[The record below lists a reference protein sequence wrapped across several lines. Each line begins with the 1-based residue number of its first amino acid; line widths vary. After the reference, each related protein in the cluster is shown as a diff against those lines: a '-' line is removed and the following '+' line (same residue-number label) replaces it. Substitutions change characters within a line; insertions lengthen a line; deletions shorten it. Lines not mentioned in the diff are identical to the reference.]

1 MISRRERF
9 LQILEVL
16 SKHGFGF
23 ALGGI
28 KEEWRSPLAKVRLID
43 PDKLYSQPVHL
54 RQALEELG
62 PTFVKLG
69 QLVSTRPDL
78 LPPRYVQELA
88 RLQDNS
94 PPVPPELIRTMIE
107 SEPDSAAEE
116 ILAQIDPVPLATG
129 SIGQAH
135 AAVYQGVDVVV
146 KVRRPGV
153 VEEVGRDLEIL
164 GELAKVLSTYWSAVE
179 HFDLEGLAEE
189 FAQSLREELDYLT
202 EARNAQRMAENF
214 MGDPRVHIPRIFWEA
229 STSRI
234 LTMERLHGIKVNDYP
249 ALEAAGLDRH
259 LLAVDST
266 EAICRMIFEHG
277 FFHADPHPGNL
288 FVESGGRIG
297 IIDFGMM
304 GSLTDEFRDHLVTF
318 MLGVV
323 QENPRR
329 VAGGLLGLTSQEVD
343 VNRKELDRDV
353 AVMMRRYANKPLHE
367 VRVGRLMGDLIGML
381 RRHRMHLPRES
392 ALFLRMLV
400 TAESVGT
407 GLDPEFDIVSVLTPY
422 AQRFVLHR
430 LSPEV
435 LAKRLREI
443 LQDAVQMG
451 VEAPEYLRRLIV
463 VLERGGFD
471 VHLRADEFEPML
483 KRGEKIGHQVVAGA
497 VIAASINGM
506 AHILASDPDRWRRL
520 HVPLIAGGATT
531 VGTLAGYLVLS
542 TNVPKVRRL
551 ASTVR
556 SRRRF

>member
-23 ALGGI
+23 VLGGI
-28 KEEWRSPLAKVRLID
+28 KEEWRAPLARVRVID
-43 PDKLYSQPVHL
+43 PNKLYSQPAHL

-69 QLVSTRPDL
+69 QLVSSRPDL
-78 LPPRYVQELA
+78 LPPRYVQELE

-94 PPVPPELIRTMIE
+94 PAVPPERIRAMIE

-116 ILAQIDPVPLATG
+116 ILAHIDPVPLATG

-153 VEEVGRDLEIL
+153 VEEVNRDLEIL
-164 GELAKVLSTYWSAVE
+164 AELAKLLSTYWPAAE
-179 HFDLEGLAEE
+179 HIDLQGLADE

-214 MGDPRVHIPRIFWEA
+214 TGDPQVHIPKVFWEA

-234 LTMERLHGIKVNDYP
+234 LTLERVHGIKINDYP

-259 LLAVDST
+259 VLAVDST

-288 FVESGGRIG
+288 FVEAGGRIG

-304 GSLTDEFRDHLVTF
+304 GALTDEFRDHLVTL

-329 VAGGLLGLTSQEVD
+329 AAAGLLGLTSHEQEVD
-343 VNRKELDRDV
+343 KRVLERDV
-353 AVMMRRYANKPLHE
+353 GIMLRRYANKPLHE
-367 VRVGRLMGDLIGML
+367 VRVGRLIGNLVGML

-407 GLDPEFDIVSVLTPY
+407 GLDPEFDLVSVLTPY

-435 LAKRLREI
+435 LAKRLRDT

-451 VEAPEYLRRLIV
+451 IEAPEYLRRLIV

-471 VHLRADEFEPML
+471 VHLRGDELEPLL

-497 VIAASINGM
+497 VIAASINGI
-506 AHILASDPDRWRRL
+506 AHILASDPERWRKY

-531 VGTLAGYLVLS
+531 VGTLGGYLVLS
-542 TNVPKVRRL
+542 TNLPKVRRL
-551 ASTVR
+551 ARIVR
-556 SRRRF
+556 PRRSF

>member
-28 KEEWRSPLAKVRLID
+28 KEEWRAPLAKVRLLD
-43 PDKLYSQPVHL
+43 PNKLHSQPVHL

-78 LPPRYVQELA
+78 LPPRYVQELT

-94 PPVPPELIRTMIE
+94 PPVPPDLIRAMIE

-116 ILAQIDPVPLATG
+116 ILAEIEPVPLATG

-135 AAVYQGVDVVV
+135 AAVYRGVDVVV

-153 VEEVGRDLEIL
+153 VEEVNRDLEIL
-164 GELAKVLSTYWSAVE
+164 AELAKILSTYWSAVE

-189 FAQSLREELDYLT
+189 FAQSLREEMDYLT

-214 MGDPRVHIPRIFWEA
+214 TGDPRVHIPRIFWEA
-229 STSRI
+229 TTSRI
-234 LTMERLHGIKVNDYP
+234 LTMERVRGIKINDYP
-249 ALEAAGLDRH
+249 ALESAGLDRH

-288 FVESGGRIG
+288 FVEPGGRIG

-304 GSLTDEFRDHLVTF
+304 GSLTDDFRDHLVTL

-323 QENPRR
+323 QESPRR
-329 VAGGLLGLTSQEVD
+329 VAAGLLGLTSQEQD
-343 VNRKELDRDV
+343 VNKKELERDV
-353 AVMMRRYANKPLHE
+353 GILLRRYSNKPLHE
-367 VRVGRLMGDLIGML
+367 IRVGQLMGDLIGLL
-381 RRHRMHLPRES
+381 RRYRMHLPRES

-407 GLDPEFDIVSVLTPY
+407 GLDPEFDLVSVLTPY
-422 AQRFVLHR
+422 AERFVLHR

-435 LAKRLREI
+435 LAKRLRDI

-471 VHLRADEFEPML
+471 VHLRADEFEPL
-483 KRGEKIGHQVVAGA
+483 LHRGEKIGQRVVAGA

-506 AHILASDPDRWRRL
+506 AHIIASDPDRWRRY
-520 HVPLIAGGATT
+520 HTPLLAGGVTT
-531 VGTLAGYLVLS
+531 VGTLAGYIALS

-551 ASTVR
+551 ARTVR
-556 SRRRF
+556 MRRTF

>member
-28 KEEWRSPLAKVRLID
+28 KEEWRAPLARVRLID

-78 LPPRYVQELA
+78 LPARYVQELA

-94 PPVPPELIRTMIE
+94 PPVPPERIRAMIE

-116 ILAQIDPVPLATG
+116 ILAEIDPVPLATG

-135 AAVYQGVDVVV
+135 AAVYHGADVVV

-153 VEEVGRDLEIL
+153 VEEVNRDLEIL
-164 GELAKVLSTYWSAVE
+164 AELAKLLSTYWPAVK
-179 HFDLEGLAEE
+179 HFDLAGLADE
-189 FAQSLREELDYLT
+189 FAQSLRDELDYLT

-214 MGDPRVHIPRIFWEA
+214 MGDPRIHVPRIHWEA
-229 STSRI
+229 TTSRI
-234 LTMERLHGIKVNDYP
+234 LTMERIRGIKINDYP

-288 FVESGGRIG
+288 FVEPGGRIG
-297 IIDFGMM
+297 IIDFGMV
-304 GSLTDEFRDHLVTF
+304 GSLSEEFRDNLVTV

-323 QENPRR
+323 QQNARR
-329 VAGGLLGLTSQEVD
+329 AAAGLLGLTWQEQDVD
-343 VNRKELDRDV
+343 RKELERDV
-353 AVMMRRYANKPLHE
+353 ALLLRRYANRPLHE
-367 VRVGRLMGDLIGML
+367 VRIGHLMGDLIGVL

-407 GLDPEFDIVSVLTPY
+407 GLDPEFDLVSVLTPY
-422 AQRFVLHR
+422 AERFVLHR
-430 LSPEV
+430 LSPDA
-435 LAKRLREI
+435 LAKRLRDI
-443 LQDAVQMG
+443 VQDAVQMG
-451 VEAPEYLRRLIV
+451 VEVPEYLRRLIV

-471 VHLRADEFEPML
+471 VHLRAEELEPL
-483 KRGEKIGHQVVAGA
+483 LQRGERIGHQVVAGA
-497 VIAASINGM
+497 VIAATINGM
-506 AHILASDPDRWRRL
+506 AYLLASDPERWKRY

-542 TNVPKVRRL
+542 TNVPRVRRL
-551 ASTVR
+551 ARAVR
-556 SRRRF
+556 GRPRF

>member
-28 KEEWRSPLAKVRLID
+28 KEEWRAPLARVRLID
-43 PDKLYSQPVHL
+43 PNKLYSQPVHL

-88 RLQDNS
+88 RLQDDA
-94 PPVPPELIRTMIE
+94 PPVPPERIRAMIE

-135 AAVYQGVDVVV
+135 AAVYQGVDVIV

-153 VEEVGRDLEIL
+153 VEEVNRDLEIL
-164 GELAKVLSTYWSAVE
+164 SELAKLLSTYWPAVE
-179 HFDLEGLAEE
+179 HLDLVGLADE
-189 FAQSLREELDYLT
+189 FAQSLRDELDYLT

-214 MGDPRVHIPRIFWEA
+214 RGDPRVHIPEIFWEA

-234 LTMERLHGIKVNDYP
+234 LTMERIHGTKINDYP
-249 ALEAAGLDRH
+249 TLEAAGLDRH

-288 FVESGGRIG
+288 FVETGGRIG

-304 GSLTDEFRDHLVTF
+304 GALTDEFRDHLVTL

-323 QENPRR
+323 QQNPRR
-329 VAGGLLGLTSQEVD
+329 AAAGLLGLTFQEQD
-343 VNRKELDRDV
+343 VNKKDLERDV
-353 AVMMRRYANKPLHE
+353 ALMLRRYANKPLQE
-367 VRVGRLMGDLIGML
+367 VRVGHLMGDLIRLL
-381 RRHRMHLPRES
+381 RRYRMHLPRES

-407 GLDPEFDIVSVLTPY
+407 GLDPDFDLVTVLTPY

-435 LAKRLREI
+435 LLKRLRDVLE
-443 LQDAVQMG
+443 DAVQMG

-471 VHLRADEFEPML
+471 VHLRADEIEPL
-483 KRGEKIGHQVVAGA
+483 LRRGEKVGHQVVAGA

-506 AHILASDPDRWRRL
+506 AHILASDPERWRRY
-520 HVPLIAGGATT
+520 HTPLIAGGATT

-542 TNVPKVRRL
+542 TNVPRVRRL
-551 ASTVR
+551 AATVR
-556 SRRRF
+556 ARRRF

>member
-28 KEEWRSPLAKVRLID
+28 KEEWRAPLARVRLID

-69 QLVSTRPDL
+69 QVVSTRPDL
-78 LPPRYVQELA
+78 LPPRYVQELT

-94 PPVPPELIRTMIE
+94 PPVPPERIRAMIE

-116 ILAQIDPVPLATG
+116 ILAEIDPVPLATG

-135 AAVYQGVDVVV
+135 AAVYKGVDVIV

-153 VEEVGRDLEIL
+153 VEEVNRDLEIL
-164 GELAKVLSTYWSAVE
+164 SELAKLMSTYWPAVQ
-179 HFDLEGLAEE
+179 HFDLEGLADE
-189 FAQSLREELDYLT
+189 FAQSLRDELDYLT

-214 MGDPRVHIPRIFWEA
+214 RGDPRVHIPEIFWEA

-234 LTMERLHGIKVNDYP
+234 LTMERIRGIKINDYP
-249 ALEAAGLDRH
+249 ALEDAGLDRH

-288 FVESGGRIG
+288 FVETGGRIG

-304 GSLTDEFRDHLVTF
+304 GTLTDDFRDHLVTL

-329 VAGGLLGLTSQEVD
+329 IAAGLLGLTSQEQD
-343 VNRKELDRDV
+343 VNKKELERDV
-353 AVMMRRYANKPLHE
+353 AIMLRRYANKPLHQ
-367 VRVGRLMGDLIGML
+367 VRVGHLMGDLIGML
-381 RRHRMHLPRES
+381 RRYRMHLPRES

-407 GLDPEFDIVSVLTPY
+407 GLDPDFDLVTVLTPY

-430 LSPEV
+430 LSPEI
-435 LAKRLREI
+435 LAKRVRDI

-471 VHLRADEFEPML
+471 VHLRADEFEPLL

-506 AHILASDPDRWRRL
+506 AHILASDPERWRRF

-531 VGTLAGYLVLS
+531 VGTLTGYLVLS

-551 ASTVR
+551 ANTIRV
-556 SRRRF
+556 RRRF

>member
-28 KEEWRSPLAKVRLID
+28 KEEWRAPLARVRLID

-69 QLVSTRPDL
+69 QVVSTRPDL
-78 LPPRYVQELA
+78 LPPRYVQELT

-94 PPVPPELIRTMIE
+94 PPVPPERIREMIE

-116 ILAQIDPVPLATG
+116 ILAEIDPVPLATG

-135 AAVYQGVDVVV
+135 AAVYKGVDVIV

-153 VEEVGRDLEIL
+153 VEEVNRDLEIL
-164 GELAKVLSTYWSAVE
+164 SELAKLLSTYWPAVE
-179 HFDLEGLAEE
+179 HFDLEGLADE
-189 FAQSLREELDYLT
+189 FAQSLRDELDYLT

-214 MGDPRVHIPRIFWEA
+214 MGDPRVHIPEIFWEA

-234 LTMERLHGIKVNDYP
+234 LTMERIRGIKINDYP
-249 ALEAAGLDRH
+249 ALEDAGLDRH

-288 FVESGGRIG
+288 FVETGGRIG

-304 GSLTDEFRDHLVTF
+304 GTLTDEFRDHLVTL

-329 VAGGLLGLTSQEVD
+329 AAAGLLGLTSQEQD
-343 VNRKELDRDV
+343 VNKKEIERDV
-353 AVMMRRYANKPLHE
+353 AILLRRYSNKPLHE
-367 VRVGRLMGDLIGML
+367 VRVGHLMGDLIGLL
-381 RRHRMHLPRES
+381 RRYRMHLPRES

-407 GLDPEFDIVSVLTPY
+407 GLDPEFDLVSVLTPY

-430 LSPEV
+430 LSPEI
-435 LAKRLREI
+435 LAKRLRDI

-471 VHLRADEFEPML
+471 VHLRADEFEPLL

-506 AHILASDPDRWRRL
+506 AHILASDPERWRKF
-520 HVPLIAGGATT
+520 HTPLIAGGATT

-551 ASTVR
+551 AHTVR
-556 SRRRF
+556 ARRRF

>member
-28 KEEWRSPLAKVRLID
+28 KEEWRAPLARVRLID

-69 QLVSTRPDL
+69 QVVSTRPDL
-78 LPPRYVQELA
+78 LPPRYVQELT

-94 PPVPPELIRTMIE
+94 PPVPPERIREMIE

-116 ILAQIDPVPLATG
+116 ILAEIDPVPLATG

-135 AAVYQGVDVVV
+135 AAVYKGVDVIV

-153 VEEVGRDLEIL
+153 VEEVNRDLEIL
-164 GELAKVLSTYWSAVE
+164 SELAKLLSTYWPAVE
-179 HFDLEGLAEE
+179 HFDLEGLADE
-189 FAQSLREELDYLT
+189 FAQSLRDELDYLT

-214 MGDPRVHIPRIFWEA
+214 MGDPRVHIPEIFWEA

-234 LTMERLHGIKVNDYP
+234 LTMERIRGIKINDYP
-249 ALEAAGLDRH
+249 ALEDAGLDRH

-288 FVESGGRIG
+288 FVETGGRIG

-304 GSLTDEFRDHLVTF
+304 GTLTDDFRDHLVTL

-329 VAGGLLGLTSQEVD
+329 AAAGLLGLTSQEQD
-343 VNRKELDRDV
+343 VNKKEIERDV
-353 AVMMRRYANKPLHE
+353 AILLRRYSNKPLHE
-367 VRVGRLMGDLIGML
+367 VRVGHLMGDLIGLL
-381 RRHRMHLPRES
+381 RRYRMHLPRES

-407 GLDPEFDIVSVLTPY
+407 GLDPEFDLVSVLTPY

-430 LSPEV
+430 LSPEI
-435 LAKRLREI
+435 LAKRLRDI

-471 VHLRADEFEPML
+471 VHLRADEFEPLL

-506 AHILASDPDRWRRL
+506 AHILASDPERWRKF
-520 HVPLIAGGATT
+520 HTPLIAGGATT

-551 ASTVR
+551 AHTIR
-556 SRRRF
+556 ARRRF

>member
-28 KEEWRSPLAKVRLID
+28 KEEWRAPLARVRLID

-78 LPPRYVQELA
+78 LPARYVQELA

-94 PPVPPELIRTMIE
+94 PPVPPERIRAMIE

-116 ILAQIDPVPLATG
+116 ILAEIDPVPLATG

-135 AAVYQGVDVVV
+135 AAVYHGADVVV

-153 VEEVGRDLEIL
+153 VEEVNRDLEIL
-164 GELAKVLSTYWSAVE
+164 AELAKLLSTYWPAVK
-179 HFDLEGLAEE
+179 HFDLAGLADE
-189 FAQSLREELDYLT
+189 FAQSLRDELDYLT
-202 EARNAQRMAENF
+202 EARNAQQMAENF
-214 MGDPRVHIPRIFWEA
+214 MGDPRIHVPRIHWEA
-229 STSRI
+229 TTSRI
-234 LTMERLHGIKVNDYP
+234 LTMERIRGIKINDYP

-288 FVESGGRIG
+288 FVEPGGRIG
-297 IIDFGMM
+297 IIDFGMV
-304 GSLTDEFRDHLVTF
+304 GSLSEEFRDNLVTV

-323 QENPRR
+323 QQNARR
-329 VAGGLLGLTSQEVD
+329 AAAGLLGLTWQEQDVD
-343 VNRKELDRDV
+343 RKELERDV
-353 AVMMRRYANKPLHE
+353 ALLLRRYANRPLHE
-367 VRVGRLMGDLIGML
+367 VRIGHLMGDLIGVL

-407 GLDPEFDIVSVLTPY
+407 GLDPEFDLVSVLTPY
-422 AQRFVLHR
+422 AERFVLHR
-430 LSPEV
+430 LSPDA
-435 LAKRLREI
+435 LAKRLRDI
-443 LQDAVQMG
+443 VQDAVQMG
-451 VEAPEYLRRLIV
+451 VEVPEYLRRLIV

-471 VHLRADEFEPML
+471 VHLRAEELEPL
-483 KRGEKIGHQVVAGA
+483 LQRGERIGHQVVAGA
-497 VIAASINGM
+497 VIAATINGM
-506 AHILASDPDRWRRL
+506 AYLLASDPERWKRY

-542 TNVPKVRRL
+542 TNVPRVRRL
-551 ASTVR
+551 ARAVR
-556 SRRRF
+556 GRPRF

>member
-28 KEEWRSPLAKVRLID
+28 KEEWRAPLARVRLID

-69 QLVSTRPDL
+69 QVVSTRPDL
-78 LPPRYVQELA
+78 LPPRYVQELT

-94 PPVPPELIRTMIE
+94 PPVPPERIRAMIE

-116 ILAQIDPVPLATG
+116 ILAEIDPVPLATG

-135 AAVYQGVDVVV
+135 AAVYKGVDVIV

-153 VEEVGRDLEIL
+153 VEEVNRDLEIL
-164 GELAKVLSTYWSAVE
+164 SELAKLMSTYWPAVQ
-179 HFDLEGLAEE
+179 HFDLEGLADE
-189 FAQSLREELDYLT
+189 FAQSLRDELDYFT

-214 MGDPRVHIPRIFWEA
+214 RGDPSVHIPEIFWEA

-234 LTMERLHGIKVNDYP
+234 LTMERIRGIKINDYP
-249 ALEAAGLDRH
+249 ALEDAGLDRH

-288 FVESGGRIG
+288 FVETGGRIG

-304 GSLTDEFRDHLVTF
+304 GTLTDDFRDHLVTL

-329 VAGGLLGLTSQEVD
+329 IAAGLLGLTTQEQD
-343 VNRKELDRDV
+343 VNKKELERDV
-353 AVMMRRYANKPLHE
+353 AILLRRYANKPLHQ
-367 VRVGRLMGDLIGML
+367 VRVGHLMGDLIGML
-381 RRHRMHLPRES
+381 RRYRMHLPRES

-407 GLDPEFDIVSVLTPY
+407 GLDPDFDLVTVLTPY

-430 LSPEV
+430 LSPEIV
-435 LAKRLREI
+435 AKRVRDI

-471 VHLRADEFEPML
+471 VHLRADEFEPLL

-506 AHILASDPDRWRRL
+506 AHILASDPERWRKF

-531 VGTLAGYLVLS
+531 VGTLTGYLVLS

-551 ASTVR
+551 ANTIRV
-556 SRRRF
+556 RRRF

>member
-28 KEEWRSPLAKVRLID
+28 KEEWRAPLARVRLID

-78 LPPRYVQELA
+78 LPARYVQELA

-94 PPVPPELIRTMIE
+94 PPVPPERIRAMIE

-116 ILAQIDPVPLATG
+116 ILAEIDPVPLATG

-135 AAVYQGVDVVV
+135 AAVYHGADVVV

-153 VEEVGRDLEIL
+153 VEEVNRDLEIL
-164 GELAKVLSTYWSAVE
+164 AELAKLLSTYWPAVK
-179 HFDLEGLAEE
+179 HFDLAGLADE
-189 FAQSLREELDYLT
+189 FAQSLRDELDYLT

-214 MGDPRVHIPRIFWEA
+214 MGDPRIHVPRIHWEA
-229 STSRI
+229 TTSRI
-234 LTMERLHGIKVNDYP
+234 LTMERIRGIKINDYP

-288 FVESGGRIG
+288 FVEPGGRIG
-297 IIDFGMM
+297 IIDFGMV
-304 GSLTDEFRDHLVTF
+304 GSLSEEFRDNLVTV

-323 QENPRR
+323 QQNARR
-329 VAGGLLGLTSQEVD
+329 AAAGLLGLTWQEQDVD
-343 VNRKELDRDV
+343 RKELERDV
-353 AVMMRRYANKPLHE
+353 ALLLRRYANRPLHE
-367 VRVGRLMGDLIGML
+367 VRIGHLMGDLIGVL

-407 GLDPEFDIVSVLTPY
+407 GLDPEFDLVSVLTPY
-422 AQRFVLHR
+422 AERFVLHR
-430 LSPEV
+430 LSPDA
-435 LAKRLREI
+435 LAKRLRDI
-443 LQDAVQMG
+443 VQDAVQMG
-451 VEAPEYLRRLIV
+451 VEVPEYLRRLIV

-471 VHLRADEFEPML
+471 VHLRADELEPL
-483 KRGEKIGHQVVAGA
+483 LRRGEKIGHQVVAGA
-497 VIAASINGM
+497 VIAATINGM
-506 AHILASDPDRWRRL
+506 AYLLASDPERWKRY

-542 TNVPKVRRL
+542 TNVPRVRRL
-551 ASTVR
+551 ARAVR
-556 SRRRF
+556 GRPRF